1 MPILP
6 GSGGSLDPNLF
17 ALKWDQIFEVLMA
30 IVILAFF
37 QERALA
43 LIFESS
49 AWLNFEARRKGQHK
63 GDFKPLIAFIVGAL
77 ICVGW
82 RFDAVSVILSRETI
96 TVLGS
101 VLTGAVVAGGAKAS
115 LTLFHDVLGVYTSS
129 YKQAKE
135 EIKEMPAIAP
145 PPP

>member
-1 MPILP
+1 MQIFP
-6 GSGGSLDPNLF
+6 GSGGSVDPNLF

-30 IVILAFF
+30 VVILAFF

-43 LIFESS
+43 LIFESP
-49 AWLNFEARRKGQHK
+49 AWLNYEARRKRQHK
-63 GDFKPLIAFIVGAL
+63 GDFKPLVAFTVGAL
-77 ICVGW
+77 ICVAW

-115 LTLFHDVLGVYTSS
+115 LALFHDALGVYTSS

-135 EIKEMPAIAP
+135 EIKKMPAL
-145 PPP
+145 